1 MNRGAY
7 ADPVFCYIYDMIN
20 YILPIILLVFGLA
33 GAVMFDSG
41 YKWISAM
48 TIIVGVVIFAV
59 NIAIDR
65 RS

>member
-1 MNRGAY
+1 
-7 ADPVFCYIYDMIN
+7 MIN

-48 TIIVGVVIFAV
+48 TIIVGAAIFAINV
-59 NIAIDR
+59 AIDR